1 MKIIDSILDYSK
13 LEASALKLEL
23 LPFLVED
30 VVADCVELLL
40 PLVRTKRFILLSLT
54 GIFKAARK
62 LDLSYDISPNVPL
75 WAIGDH
81 SRIRQGNLS
90 PLAQGSTNSISV
102 LMNLLGNALKFTERG
117 SVSTRCYV
125 DDTIPCGEEEVV
137 LKWVI
142 QFVTMISLYW
152 LSFLALGTQV

>member
-1 MKIIDSILDYSK
+1 
-13 LEASALKLEL
+13 LEASALKLEP

-40 PLVRTKRFILLSLT
+40 PLVRSERLMVSLFT
-54 GIFKAARK
+54 WIYKAARK
-62 LDLSYDISPNVPL
+62 LDLSYDISPQVPL

-81 SRIRQGNLS
+81 SRIRQGDCSSLTLESSNF
-90 PLAQGSTNSISV
+90 ISV
-102 LMNLLGNALKFTERG
+102 LMNLVGNALKFTEKG

-125 DDTIPCGEEEVV
+125 DSAIPCGEDEVV

-142 QFVTMISLYW
+142 QLVTVLSLLIVFHALCKGYW
-152 LSFLALGTQV
+152 YWDV